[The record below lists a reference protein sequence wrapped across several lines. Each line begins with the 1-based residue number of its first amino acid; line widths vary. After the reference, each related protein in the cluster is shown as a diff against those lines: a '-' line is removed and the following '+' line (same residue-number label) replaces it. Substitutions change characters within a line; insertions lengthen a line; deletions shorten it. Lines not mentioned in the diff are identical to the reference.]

1 MSNTYAI
8 YNVPE
13 MHEPALKKQK
23 CSRRI
28 TSTILPFIEELKNGE
43 YFDVNDNDGT
53 THCGY
58 YVPAAQLIDGSK
70 PFIIQL
76 QMVICNKCGNYIDR
90 YLCDNM
96 RCHTSK
102 HLYCSC

>member
-8 YNVPE
+8 YNNSE
-13 MHEPALKKQK
+13 MREPALKKQK
-23 CSRRI
+23 CSRI
-28 TSTILPFIEELKNGE
+28 SSGLPFIEELKNVE

-53 THCGY
+53 TQCGY
-58 YVPAAQLIDGSK
+58 YVPDAQNADGPN

-76 QMVICNKCGNYIDR
+76 QMVICNKCGNYING
-90 YLCDNM
+90 YLHENT